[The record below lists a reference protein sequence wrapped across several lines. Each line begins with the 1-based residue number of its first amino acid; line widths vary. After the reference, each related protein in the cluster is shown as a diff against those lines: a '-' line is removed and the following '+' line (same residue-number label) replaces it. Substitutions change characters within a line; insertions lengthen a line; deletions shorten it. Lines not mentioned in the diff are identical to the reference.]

1 MTKADTLYRRI
12 GGLDR
17 NEIDDGYFVSDV
29 ARGKVHF
36 LNPTAAAVFE
46 LCDGAHDAEAIASVL
61 AAAFGLASS
70 PKTDVEACLISLR
83 AEGLIE
89 AVR

>member
-1 MTKADTLYRRI
+1 MTKADPFYRRI
-12 GGLDR
+12 EGLVR
-17 NEIDDGYFVSDV
+17 NEIEGGYFVSDV

-46 LCDGAHDAEAIASVL
+46 LCDGAHDADAIASVL
-61 AAAFGLASS
+61 TAAFGLAAHPTS
-70 PKTDVEACLISLR
+70 DVETCLASLR
-83 AEGLIE
+83 DEGLIE

>member
-1 MTKADTLYRRI
+1 MTKADPFYRRI

-17 NEIDDGYFVSDV
+17 NEIEDGYFVSDV

-46 LCDGAHDAEAIASVL
+46 LCDGAHDADAIASAL
-61 AAAFGLASS
+61 ATAFGLAIP
-70 PKTDVEACLISLR
+70 PKSDVEACLASLR

-89 AVR
+89 AAR

>member
-1 MTKADTLYRRI
+1 MTKAEPFYRRI
-12 GGLDR
+12 GGLIRD
-17 NEIDDGYFVSDV
+17 EIEDGYFVSDG

-46 LCDGAHDAEAIASVL
+46 LCDGAHDADAIASVL
-61 AAAFGLASS
+61 ATAFGLATP
-70 PKTDVEACLISLR
+70 PKTDVEACLASLR

>member
-1 MTKADTLYRRI
+1 MMKTDTLYRRI

-17 NEIDDGYFVSDV
+17 NEIDDGYFVSDA

-46 LCDGAHDAEAIASVL
+46 LCDGAHDAEAIASAL
-61 AAAFGLASS
+61 AAAFGLAS
-70 PKTDVEACLISLR
+70 PPRADVEACLASLR
-83 AEGLIE
+83 AERLIE

>member
-1 MTKADTLYRRI
+1 MMKTDPFYRRMD
-12 GGLDR
+12 GLDR
-17 NEIDDGYFVSDV
+17 NEIEDGYFVSDV

-46 LCDGAHDAEAIASVL
+46 LCDGAHDAEAIASAL
-61 AAAFGLASS
+61 ADAFGLAA
-70 PKTDVEACLISLR
+70 PPRADVEACLISLS

-89 AVR
+89 AAR

>member
-1 MTKADTLYRRI
+1 MTKPDPFYRRI
-12 GGLDR
+12 DGLER
-17 NEIDDGYFVSDV
+17 NEIDDGYFVSDA

-46 LCDGAHDAEAIASVL
+46 LCDGAHDAETIARAL
-61 AAAFGLASS
+61 AAAFGLVTPPRS
-70 PKTDVEACLISLR
+70 DVEACLTSLR
-83 AEGLIE
+83 DEGLIE

>member
-1 MTKADTLYRRI
+1 MTNADPFYRRI
-12 GGLDR
+12 QGLDR
-17 NEIDDGYFVSDV
+17 NEIEDGYFVSDV

-46 LCDGAHDAEAIASVL
+46 LCDGAHDADAIASAL
-61 AAAFGLASS
+61 ATAFGLTAPPTS
-70 PKTDVEACLISLR
+70 DVETCLASLR

-89 AVR
+89 VAR

>member
-1 MTKADTLYRRI
+1 MIKADPYYRRI
-12 GGLDR
+12 DKLDR
-17 NEIDDGYFVSDV
+17 NEIEGGYFVSDV

-46 LCDGAHDAEAIASVL
+46 LCDGAHDADAIASVL
-61 AAAFGLASS
+61 ATAFGLAA
-70 PKTDVEACLISLR
+70 PPQADVQACLASLR
-83 AEGLIE
+83 DEGLIE